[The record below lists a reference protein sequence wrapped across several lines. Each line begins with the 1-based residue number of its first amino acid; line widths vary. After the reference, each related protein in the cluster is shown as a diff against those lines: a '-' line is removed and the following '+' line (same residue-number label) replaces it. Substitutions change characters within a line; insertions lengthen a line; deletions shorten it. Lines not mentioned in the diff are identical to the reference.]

1 MFSPDTVSV
10 VSGGLSTCA
19 RLPELHITRNQRTT
33 WQQRRN
39 ESFTSF
45 HMADHYIYYKK
56 LRLEMSSI
64 NRDTANTDLHST
76 HIMQPS
82 LDQDMDIENELCKT
96 LL

>member
-1 MFSPDTVSV
+1 
-10 VSGGLSTCA
+10 
-19 RLPELHITRNQRTT
+19 
-33 WQQRRN
+33 
-39 ESFTSF
+39 
-45 HMADHYIYYKK
+45 MADHYIYYKK

-64 NRDTANTDLHST
+64 NRDTANMDLHST